1 MSLVVLNALLI
12 LAGPFAVVL
21 PLAIAAR
28 MQFAPPSRRLFRLPV
43 LRLPVIRLAVAW

>member
-1 MSLVVLNALLI
+1 MSLVLLNALLI

-21 PLAIAAR
+21 PLAVAAQV
-28 MQFAPPSRRLFRLPV
+28 QFAPPGRQLFRRPA